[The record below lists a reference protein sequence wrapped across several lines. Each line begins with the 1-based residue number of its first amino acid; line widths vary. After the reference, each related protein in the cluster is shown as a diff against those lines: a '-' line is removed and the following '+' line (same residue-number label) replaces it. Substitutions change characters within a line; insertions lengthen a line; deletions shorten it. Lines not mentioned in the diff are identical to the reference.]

1 MQNIS
6 QEYLLLFNAITD
18 AEASLNQL
26 RSRLIAAQQ
35 QAFAA
40 EACAEGVVGQRRAV
54 VGGVAGA
61 AEGEGAGQ
69 AAAEGAAEAAGEAGE
84 GEG

>member
-35 QAFAA
+35 QA
-40 EACAEGVVGQRRAV
+40 EALFMNGPDHPGPDPHQPL
-54 VGGVAGA
+54 
-61 AEGEGAGQ
+61 
-69 AAAEGAAEAAGEAGE
+69 
-84 GEG
+84 